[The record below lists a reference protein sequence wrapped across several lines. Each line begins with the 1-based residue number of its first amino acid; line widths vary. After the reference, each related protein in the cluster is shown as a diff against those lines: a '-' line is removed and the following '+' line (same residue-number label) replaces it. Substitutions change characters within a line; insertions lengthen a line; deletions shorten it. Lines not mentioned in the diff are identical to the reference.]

1 MKKGET
7 IRLREGD
14 GRYGK
19 GGIGRRVETVLAL
32 SIFLLVLI
40 VFGQTGGFD
49 FIHFDDNVYV
59 TGNAHVRSG
68 LTGPSVAWAF
78 STLEE
83 GFWHPLTW
91 LSLMLDARLYGAW
104 AGGFHW
110 TNVLLHGLSAIILF
124 LTLSRMTD
132 APWRSAF
139 VAGLFAVHPLHVES
153 VAWVAE
159 RKDVL
164 CGFFWMASLAAYAW
178 YALRPGFWRYGL
190 LLAVFLLGLMAKPM
204 IVTLPFVLLLLDA
217 WPLRRD
223 AALLGILGK
232 REFSKASW
240 WWLILEK
247 IPLLAISAGFSAL
260 AYWAEFRAGA
270 LGPGDVYPI
279 ADRVANA
286 LVSYTSY
293 LQHLFW
299 PTGLAPFYPHPG
311 RWPEGEVLLSGIV
324 LAVISSAV
332 FALARRRPWLGVGWL
347 WYLGTLVPVS
357 GIVQIGNIAMADRFT
372 YIPLIGPAVMLAWG
386 VSDLPGRSGAGRRV
400 AVLAGML
407 LLAVCA
413 LLSRHQAAYWENTE
427 TLFRHTLAVTE
438 RNYKAHH
445 ALGLALHE
453 RGLSADAIRHLGL
466 SLELREDSRAR
477 NDLGVAL
484 MGAGRFREAEAQFR
498 RAVALRPATAKY
510 WNNLGAAVAS
520 QDRPSEAVP
529 LFREALRLRP
539 DYGEARRNLEQ
550 ALGVPPGASPPI
562 RRK

>member
-1 MKKGET
+1 MR
-7 IRLREGD
+7 IRLRNSD
-14 GRYGK
+14 GFRGAGML
-19 GGIGRRVETVLAL
+19 GGGVETALAL
-32 SIFLLVLI
+32 SLFLLVLI
-40 VFGQTGGFD
+40 VFGQTGGFG

-78 STLEE
+78 STLDA

-91 LSLMLDARLYGAW
+91 LSLMLDVQLHGDW

-110 TNVLLHGLSAIILF
+110 TNVLFHGLSTVILF
-124 LTLSRMTD
+124 LALCRMTG

-164 CGFFWMASLAAYAW
+164 CGFFWMTALAVYAW
-178 YALRPGFWRYGL
+178 YALRPGPWRYGL

-223 AALLGILGK
+223 EATLGIVGR
-232 REFSKASW
+232 REFSRVSW
-240 WWLILEK
+240 GRLILEK
-247 IPLLAISAGFSAL
+247 VPLLAISAGFSIL
-260 AYWAEFRAGA
+260 AYQAEFRAGA
-270 LGPGDVYPI
+270 LGPDAVYPL
-279 ADRVANA
+279 ADRIANA
-286 LVSYTSY
+286 LVSYTAY
-293 LQHLFW
+293 LRHLFL

-311 RWPEGEVLLSGIV
+311 QWPAGQVLLSGVV
-324 LAVISSAV
+324 LAAISIAV

-357 GIVQIGNIAMADRFT
+357 GIVQIGNIAMADRFM
-372 YIPLIGPAVMLAWG
+372 YIPLVGPAIMLAWG
-386 VSDLPGRSGAGRRV
+386 ASGGSGRPGAGRRI
-400 AVLAGML
+400 AVPAGILILA
-407 LLAVCA
+407 ACA
-413 LLSRHQAAYWENTE
+413 LLSWYQASHWKSTE
-427 TLFRHTLAVTE
+427 TLFRHTLEVTE
-438 RNYKAHH
+438 RNDKAHH

-453 RGLSADAIRHLGL
+453 RGLSIDAIRHLEA
-466 SLELREDSRAR
+466 SLALREDARAR

-484 MGAGRFREAEAQFR
+484 MGAGRLKDAEAQFR
-498 RAVALRPATAKY
+498 KVVVLRPAVAKY

-529 LFREALRLRP
+529 LFREALRLQP
-539 DYGEARRNLEQ
+539 DYREARRNLEQ
-550 ALGVPPGASPPI
+550 ALVVPPGASPSH
-562 RRK
+562 RR